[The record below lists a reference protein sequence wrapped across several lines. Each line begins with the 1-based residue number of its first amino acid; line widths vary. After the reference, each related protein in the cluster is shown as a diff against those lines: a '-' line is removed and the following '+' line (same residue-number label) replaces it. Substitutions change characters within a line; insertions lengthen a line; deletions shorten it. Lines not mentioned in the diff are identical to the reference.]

1 MPVHL
6 RGHHFLCMLTFRGLG
21 YSAEF
26 TANMASKIARIKAGA
41 PVILVEGPDDICAG
55 MTKACINATG
65 HDCRMAD
72 ILAMDVTARNAVET
86 VLKRNLQISAKVT
99 QTELSLLRAAFTNG
113 TIREA
118 CAGCSWFELC
128 NQIAS
133 EQFSGTHLLGAA

>member
-1 MPVHL
+1 MPVRL

-21 YSAEF
+21 YSTEF

-41 PVILVEGPDDICAG
+41 PVILIEGPDDICAG
-55 MTKACINATG
+55 MTKACINSTG
-65 HDCRMAD
+65 HDCSIAD

-86 VLKRNLQISAKVT
+86 VLKRDLKISAKVT
-99 QTELSLLRAAFTNG
+99 QTELSHLRAAFANG

-128 NQIAS
+128 NQIAD